1 MKPQKNNHKKNNSS
15 KWKRSMAK
23 DREKKQQRSERVQ
36 RILDGVPHLLIR
48 TSTIV
53 LAVLYSLA
61 AVAAL
66 WWWRHGA

>member
-1 MKPQKNNHKKNNSS
+1 
-15 KWKRSMAK
+15 MAK

-53 LAVLYSLA
+53 LAVLYSLV